1 MCLADSTLL
10 CLLLH
15 NKNTIMRLQ
24 NPSCILDNTR
34 PAMSKTSLRFSK
46 SEEAALSSLSRP
58 YILENL
64 LENKRSWFVI
74 GGFRSILGVSVFQG
88 SLLFFKSTVSF
99 TFALSFFCLLYTET
113 WQV

>member
-1 MCLADSTLL
+1 
-10 CLLLH
+10 
-15 NKNTIMRLQ
+15 MRLQ

-88 SLLFFKSTVSF
+88 SLLFLKSTVSF